1 MGKVMLRAWC
11 FGGGNGSS
19 SHVPKASVHAESV
32 QRIWN
37 KAGKI
42 PVPHRTA
49 VFLLSPGLLWSSA
62 FRVGDPLHMLRVGK
76 THTEVSFALLGQ
88 SMHGGSAG
96 ASLLPLK
103 FYLLHPHAQYLSL
116 TIVFIQPNFRHS
128 RETPK
133 LGMKSFLGSEGAWI
147 ST

>member
-49 VFLLSPGLLWSSA
+49 VFLLSATGLAVEFSLQG
-62 FRVGDPLHMLRVGK
+62 RR
-76 THTEVSFALLGQ
+76 SFA
-88 SMHGGSAG
+88 HVAG
-96 ASLLPLK
+96 
-103 FYLLHPHAQYLSL
+103 
-116 TIVFIQPNFRHS
+116 
-128 RETPK
+128 
-133 LGMKSFLGSEGAWI
+133 W
-147 ST
+147 